1 MDKNEVTMQTENYDR
16 IEKFLRDK
24 MSPHEKEV
32 FLNDLRNNKELRK
45 EAQMMA
51 LMIKEMREEQAKQDA
66 EIIEEVLASKK
77 KAKIITIVRWT
88 LSIAA
93 MIILIFG
100 VTTLWNRQSD
110 TDALFEQYYV
120 SPEVSSPRS
129 ADGDAVKQELNNLF
143 IRMGTEKDITPIINR
158 LQTIHDNIVADN
170 EEYDE
175 YKYSRKTIDW
185 FLALAYIK
193 NENIEKAKEL
203 LKPLAENGDDD
214 AIKLLEAINKLKE

>member
-1 MDKNEVTMQTENYDR
+1 MTQENYNR
-16 IEKFLRDK
+16 LEKYLSEQ
-24 MSPHEKEV
+24 MTPKENEE
-32 FLNDLRNNKELRK
+32 FLNDLRNDKELC
-45 EAQMMA
+45 EEVQTTA
-51 LMIKEMREEQAKQDA
+51 LMIKVLKENQAKQDA

-77 KAKIITIVRWT
+77 KAKIITIVRRT

-93 MIILIFG
+93 MIILVFG

-175 YKYSRKTIDW
+175 YKYSQNTIDW
-185 FLALAYIK
+185 YLALAYIK
-193 NENIEKAKEL
+193 VENLEKAKEL
-203 LKPLAENGDDD
+203 LKPLVDNGDKD
-214 AIKLLEAINKLKE
+214 AAKLIKEIEGL

>member
-77 KAKIITIVRWT
+77 KAKIITIVRRT

-93 MIILIFG
+93 MIILVFG

-193 NENIEKAKEL
+193 NESIEKAKEL
-203 LKPLAENGDDD
+203 LKPLAENGDED
-214 AIKLLEAINKLKE
+214 AIKLLKAIDK

>member
-1 MDKNEVTMQTENYDR
+1 MQTENYDR

-24 MSPHEKEV
+24 MSPQEKEV
-32 FLNDLRNNKELRK
+32 FLNDLRNNKKLRK

-77 KAKIITIVRWT
+77 KAKIITIVRRT

-93 MIILIFG
+93 IFILIFG
-100 VTTLWNRQSD
+100 VTTLWNKQSD
-110 TDALFEQYYV
+110 TEALFEQYYV
-120 SPEVSSPRS
+120 SPENSSPRGG
-129 ADGDAVKQELNNLF
+129 DEDAVNQELANLF
-143 IRMGTEKDITPIINR
+143 IRMGTEKDITPVINR

-175 YKYSRKTIDW
+175 YKYSQNTIDW
-185 FLALAYIK
+185 YLALAYIK
-193 NENIEKAKEL
+193 NENLDKAKEL
-203 LKPLAENGDDD
+203 LKPLADNGDKD
-214 AIKLLEAINKLKE
+214 AIKLFNAIASLGE

>member
-1 MDKNEVTMQTENYDR
+1 MTQENYNR
-16 IEKFLRDK
+16 LEKYLSEQ
-24 MSPHEKEV
+24 MTPKENEE
-32 FLNDLRNNKELRK
+32 FLNDLRNDKELC
-45 EAQMMA
+45 EEVQTTA
-51 LMIKEMREEQAKQDA
+51 LMIKVLKENQAKQDA

-77 KAKIITIVRWT
+77 KAKIITIVRRT

-93 MIILIFG
+93 IIILVFG

-175 YKYSRKTIDW
+175 YKYSQNTIDW
-185 FLALAYIK
+185 YLALAYIK
-193 NENIEKAKEL
+193 VENLEKAKEL
-203 LKPLAENGDDD
+203 LKPLVDNGDED
-214 AIKLLEAINKLKE
+214 AAKLIKEIEGL

>member
-1 MDKNEVTMQTENYDR
+1 MTQENYNR
-16 IEKFLRDK
+16 LEKYLSEQ
-24 MSPHEKEV
+24 MTPKENEE
-32 FLNDLRNNKELRK
+32 FLNDLRNDKELC
-45 EAQMMA
+45 EEVQTTA
-51 LMIKEMREEQAKQDA
+51 LMIKVLKENQAKQDA

-77 KAKIITIVRWT
+77 KAKIITIVRRT

-93 MIILIFG
+93 MIILVFG

-175 YKYSRKTIDW
+175 YKYSQNTIDW
-185 FLALAYIK
+185 YLALAYIK
-193 NENIEKAKEL
+193 VENLEKAKEL
-203 LKPLAENGDDD
+203 LKPLVDNGDED
-214 AIKLLEAINKLKE
+214 AAKLIKEIEGL

>member
-1 MDKNEVTMQTENYDR
+1 MTQENYNR
-16 IEKFLRDK
+16 LEKYLSEQ
-24 MSPHEKEV
+24 MTPKENEE
-32 FLNDLRNNKELRK
+32 FLNDLRNDKELC
-45 EAQMMA
+45 EEVQTTA
-51 LMIKEMREEQAKQDA
+51 LMIKVLKENQAKQDA

-77 KAKIITIVRWT
+77 KAKIITIVRRT

-193 NENIEKAKEL
+193 NESIEKAKEL
-203 LKPLAENGDDD
+203 LKPLAENGDED
-214 AIKLLEAINKLKE
+214 AIKLLKAIDK

>member
-1 MDKNEVTMQTENYDR
+1 MTQENYNR
-16 IEKFLRDK
+16 LEKYLSEQ
-24 MSPHEKEV
+24 MTPKENEE
-32 FLNDLRNNKELRK
+32 FLNDLRNDKELC
-45 EAQMMA
+45 EEVQTTA
-51 LMIKEMREEQAKQDA
+51 LMIKVLKENQAKQDA

-120 SPEVSSPRS
+120 SPEGSSLRN

-214 AIKLLEAINKLKE
+214 AIKLLDAINKLKE